1 MTFKEPLSP
10 WSQRGRAGKVCSPPR
25 DPAAAS
31 ETTGRFRMG
40 PRDCLVKSNIQ
51 LQNLDTNSFLW
62 RHEREGG
69 ESHSSSP
76 RLPGGNARERRC
88 SLGGTPTAAPV
99 GSAWSLLQESW
110 PGTGSLPRGGL
121 APSRASAGDIT
132 PSAARLPELGHR
144 GCKASPRPDCTA
156 SGFDTI

>member
-1 MTFKEPLSP
+1 MVTERQGWKT
-10 WSQRGRAGKVCSPPR
+10 VCSPRR

-62 RHEREGG
+62 RHEGEGG
-69 ESHSSSP
+69 ESLLMPTPP
-76 RLPGGNARERRC
+76 RGYAREKRC

-99 GSAWSLLQESW
+99 GSAWSLLQGSW
-110 PGTGSLPRGGL
+110 PGRGSLPRGGL
-121 APSRASAGDIT
+121 APSRVSAGDIT

-156 SGFDTI
+156 SGFDTIYNKKPT